1 MANIVAKSN
10 FVDEI
15 SIPNDAQGFGG
26 NADSLT
32 RFIIKYEPLFLAM
45 LMGSDFAT
53 LFVNGLFPPVTD
65 PVTPVEQRWTD
76 LNTPQLQTAIA
87 NYVYYYWMRNDN
99 SQTLGVGNVKTKN
112 TNSTNYTAADKCCRA
127 WREMNVISWQI
138 VKFLKDNSDTYP
150 EYKVP
155 VWACNWAWQWEFD
168 FIDFGETFVWRFR
181 RFYKMPDIFYPLSR
195 L

>member
-1 MANIVAKSN
+1 MSNIVAKSD

-15 SIPNDAQGFGG
+15 SIPNDSQGFGG

-32 RFIIKYEPLFLAM
+32 RFIMKYEPRFLAM

-53 LFVNGLFPPVTD
+53 LFINGLFPQVTD

-76 LNTPQLQTAIA
+76 LNTADLRIAAA

-112 TNSTNYTAADKCCRA
+112 TNADIYTAADKCCRA
-127 WREMNVISWQI
+127 WREMNVISWQ
-138 VKFLKDNSDTYP
+138 VVRFLKDNAITYP

-155 VWACNWAWQWEFD
+155 VWACNYRWDEWEFGSD
-168 FIDFGETFVWRFR
+168 YFWQFR
-181 RFYKMPDIFYPLSR
+181 RVCKMPDILYPLSR